1 MISGDLASTRIAI
14 ERYRG
19 MVRLLGDDDSTTRWM
34 LEGIIAT
41 QEDHEQYLGSLLE
54 TLSA

>member
-1 MISGDLASTRIAI
+1 
-14 ERYRG
+14 

-41 QEDHEQYLGSLLE
+41 QEEHEQDLGSLFA
-54 TLSA
+54 TLNA